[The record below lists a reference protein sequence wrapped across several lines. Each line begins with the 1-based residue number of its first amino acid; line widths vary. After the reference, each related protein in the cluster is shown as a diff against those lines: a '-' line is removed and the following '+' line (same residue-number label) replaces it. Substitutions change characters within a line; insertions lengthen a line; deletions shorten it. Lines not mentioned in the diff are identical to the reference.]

1 MIQFVIKIIFC
12 FTIIYSCHNMWD
24 LLKMNYSKKVTKNL
38 VNTQIS
44 KYKQIVTDISEN
56 NIHISNETNSVDE
69 DSIKFHNM
77 NAELMSHMNDQAEN
91 ILQNKN

>member
-12 FTIIYSCHNMWD
+12 FIIIYSCHNMWD

>member
-91 ILQNKN
+91 IFAK